1 MNAPGH
7 VFPGPKMS
15 FWKDDLGSAV
25 DFAPTAPHATFP
37 APPAVGGGLPPP
49 SQDAHDPW
57 HIGQDLF
64 LPAPF
69 GTGTQ
74 PIHAAQDAPPP
85 LAQDTSCPSTPRSTS
100 HTRKMAPGHIKRP
113 RNAFILFR
121 SHAVA
126 TNLVPKEV
134 ERDHRNISRIIS
146 HMWRSLGKEERAMWE
161 AQAQAEKERHRR
173 EHPDYKYRPGS
184 RRTNINRRNV
194 RKLSS
199 TERECEHIADVI
211 LKACGRSGVKR
222 RRSSTGQIRRLQ
234 PSDLS
239 VCPDA
244 LMPQRPP
251 LRRSISSNGLVL
263 PPTLTNRQ
271 AALESRYDAPSFLR
285 PSSFDVRRGKML
297 RRSSSAPPAESAGL
311 CVSQDAENAH
321 GLTLGDDPV
330 AGDALDW
337 VLDTPLLSE
346 QSSPFTLD
354 PSALVH
360 SPFQGL
366 APQPSAP
373 LLGEQATQ
381 PSIEVDSA
389 CMEQTFETFS
399 LDAEPSAHPDT
410 DLFGLPG
417 MMPTCLLPPVSPT
430 STHPA
435 NWSVQEQVPM
445 SVQSMFQS
453 HVTHSMSPFF
463 QNSTSTSGPS
473 QNDFAHLAEGSRPWE
488 CGKVDMPFLGLP
500 SSDGWHPSSSA

>member
-1 MNAPGH
+1 
-7 VFPGPKMS
+7 MS
-15 FWKDDLGSAV
+15 LWKNDLGSTM
-25 DFAPTAPHATFP
+25 DFASNTPQTPFAASPTAPFMAS
-37 APPAVGGGLPPP
+37 PAVGGALPLPV
-49 SQDAHDPW
+49 QDAHDSW

-64 LPAPF
+64 LPAPY
-69 GTGTQ
+69 GTDSQ
-74 PIHAAQDAPPP
+74 PIQVTQDAPPP
-85 LAQDTSCPSTPRSTS
+85 TVQTMSCPSTPRSTS

-161 AQAQAEKERHRR
+161 AQAQVEKERHRR

-184 RRTNINRRNV
+184 RRTNISRRNV

-239 VCPDA
+239 VGPDA
-244 LMPQRPP
+244 LVPQRPS

-271 AALESRYDAPSFLR
+271 AALESRYEAPSFLQ
-285 PSSFDVRRGKML
+285 PGAFDVRPGKMM

-311 CVSQDAENAH
+311 HVSRDAEVGQGSA
-321 GLTLGDDPV
+321 LGEDPV

-337 VLDTPLLSE
+337 VLDTPLLSQ
-346 QSSPFTLD
+346 QSSPYALD
-354 PSALVH
+354 PAALVN
-360 SPFQGL
+360 SPFHGL
-366 APQPSAP
+366 APQPSA
-373 LLGEQATQ
+373 LSQGESATQ
-381 PSIEVDSA
+381 PTIEVDSA
-389 CMEQTFETFS
+389 CMEQTFEAFS
-399 LDAEPSAHPDT
+399 LDAGPSANHDT
-410 DLFGLPG
+410 DLFGLPE
-417 MMPTCLLPPVSPT
+417 MVPSCLLPPVSPT
-430 STHPA
+430 STHPS
-435 NWSVQEQVPM
+435 NWSMQEPAPM
-445 SVQSMFQS
+445 SVQSMFQ
-453 HVTHSMSPFF
+453 HHFAHSIPSYCQAPS
-463 QNSTSTSGPS
+463 STPHPPHD
-473 QNDFAHLAEGSRPWE
+473 DFAHLTEGTQPWD
-488 CGKVDMPFLGLP
+488 CTKMDVPFLGLA
-500 SSDGWHPSSSA
+500 SSDCWHPSTSA